1 MQKENTAY
9 QQLMAL
15 DQAVMAAMLEVAGE
29 VTVSREA
36 VNRHVREKTAV
47 RAERTDTGFR
57 FWVQK
62 GAQA

>member
-1 MQKENTAY
+1 MNSENTAY

-15 DQAVMAAMLEVAGE
+15 DQAVMADMLEVTGA

-47 RAERTDTGFR
+47 RAAQTDTGFR
-57 FWVQK
+57 FWVQEE
-62 GAQA
+62 QQV